1 MTRYEGKSDLAAKT
15 CSGRLQEL
23 AGLTEEFSI
32 ITDGL
37 NYFQGFKLRKEL
49 YPEYTDE
56 YCDFIDQLMSDT
68 ASWYEIIIEG
78 EHTGYYSHCLGY
90 VARKTKKGLRIIK
103 PYLSP
108 SKKDS
113 GYPKVDLCP
122 NYPAI
127 EIHLAIAKHTPEHR
141 AFLEFICEQEKEND
155 PAYKMAMENLDDT
168 KILFNHVNENKF
180 DSRLCN
186 MQICNATWNSFY
198 SRVFENGHKFFFEMV
213 LELRHQWAEIVG
225 DGGITGKQKTDFI
238 KKAAESYGVDVK
250 LIRRIINGDCY
261 KWIK

>member
-15 CSGRLQEL
+15 CLERLQKL

-32 ITDGL
+32 VTDGL
-37 NYFQGFKLRKEL
+37 NYFQGFKLKREL

-68 ASWYEIIIEG
+68 ASWYEIIING
-78 EHTGYYSHCLGY
+78 DHTGYYSHCLGY
-90 VARKTKKGLRIIK
+90 VARKTKKGLKIIK
-103 PYLSP
+103 PFLSP
-108 SKKDS
+108 SKKDN
-113 GYPKVDLCP
+113 GYPKIDIGNKKSIDV
-122 NYPAI
+122 
-127 EIHLAIAKHTPEHR
+127 HLAIAKHTPEHR
-141 AFLEFICEQEKEND
+141 AFLEFICEKEKAEN
-155 PAYKMAMENLDDT
+155 PSYKMAMENPEDT

-186 MQICNATWNSFY
+186 MQICNATWNSYY
-198 SRVFENGHKFFFEMV
+198 SKVFECGHDFLFNMIV
-213 LELRHQWAEIVG
+213 ELRHQWAEIVG

-238 KKAAESYGVDVK
+238 KKAAESYGVDAK
-250 LIRRIINGDCY
+250 FIRRIINGDCY

>member
-1 MTRYEGKSDLAAKT
+1 MNHYSGKSDLAAKT
-15 CSGRLQEL
+15 CLERLTSL
-23 AGLTEEFSI
+23 CGITEEFSI

-37 NYFQGFKLRKEL
+37 NYFQGFKLRREL
-49 YPEYTDE
+49 YDYTTE
-56 YCDFIDQLMSDT
+56 YCDFLDQLMSDT

-90 VARKTKKGLRIIK
+90 VARKTHKGLRIIK

-108 SKKDS
+108 SKKDK

-127 EIHLAIAKHTPEHR
+127 EAHLAIAKHTPEHR
-141 AFLEFICEQEKEND
+141 AFLEFLCEKEKEVN
-155 PAYKMAMENLDDT
+155 PAYKMAMENPEDK

-198 SRVFENGHKFFFEMV
+198 SRVLESGHESLFEMI
-213 LELRHQWAEIVG
+213 LELRRQWAEIVG
-225 DGGITGKQKTDFI
+225 DGGITRSQKNAFI
-238 KKAAESYGVDVK
+238 ARVVESYGVDAK
-250 LIRRIINGDCY
+250 FIRRIINGDSY